1 MDGRRVACFARACC
15 GLDTVLPGLV
25 IVFAFVCVP
34 FLKEHSY
41 WSCARPY
48 CPLKLLYLV
57 AEWGDSVPRVGR
69 RRPTTS
75 RGHASFPPP
84 RLFSSP
90 PTPHLLTANRLV
102 SPPIGACK
110 KCRQTPFLYIH
121 IPPHQKY
128 VRYFTPPPPLMGSWS
143 AREGKHVQPPMYRP
157 HALGTHVAFVGRREQ
172 RSHPA
177 GGGLKATVGGKRRPH
192 EASAPGRPGGQ
203 QIHVAETARNA
214 RHAQRHAAG
223 AMRRP
228 RRFKILA
235 DKTESPAKVTMSTPR
250 ATAESGRSSWV
261 PGRTKMHTDIARG
274 RDHLLGRWV
283 QPPGAGLQPPR
294 VGGHSQRHG
303 RFGVNFVS
311 IPT

>member
-128 VRYFTPPPPLMGSWS
+128 VRYFTPPPSDGELVSTRGQTRTTPHVS
-143 AREGKHVQPPMYRP
+143 A
-157 HALGTHVAFVGRREQ
+157 AC
-172 RSHPA
+172 
-177 GGGLKATVGGKRRPH
+177 
-192 EASAPGRPGGQ
+192 
-203 QIHVAETARNA
+203 A
-214 RHAQRHAAG
+214 RHARRLCRAARAAIPPSRRGVEGNGRWQAQAPRSVGPG
-223 AMRRP
+223 A
-228 RRFKILA
+228 
-235 DKTESPAKVTMSTPR
+235 T
-250 ATAESGRSSWV
+250 
-261 PGRTKMHTDIARG
+261 GRTTNSRG
-274 RDHLLGRWV
+274 RNR
-283 QPPGAGLQPPR
+283 
-294 VGGHSQRHG
+294 SQRSARTTSRG
-303 RFGVNFVS
+303 WRNAATTSLQNISGQN
-311 IPT
+311 